1 MKKKVLILGRSFE
14 NGSAGITMRT
24 LFSNW
29 DKESLFCA
37 SIGRESLGVYFNSF
51 YRFGGN
57 EFQSTFPFSL
67 LYKVKTES
75 KIIDATNLHLYMNKE
90 DISPRSM
97 RKNIYEKYLNPLLKF
112 FKIYQSRHKYI
123 VSAELK
129 KWIEEIQPDVIYMVI
144 GSLIDCKLLNDV
156 LDFYPNVRSVVH
168 FYDDWQID
176 APKNSI
182 CPFLYRRKLNIEL
195 NRIFSRVNVSM
206 AISEAMVVEYEK
218 RYGRKFCFFHNP
230 VDIGRFSIVEKLNL
244 KKDVKTIVYLGRVDK
259 DNFDVINDVID
270 VVDKLNSDGVKL
282 KFDIYTNYNT
292 QKSFLEMNLHK
303 SSNLRVLPYVDHN
316 KIAEVLINYSDILL
330 LPNSFK
336 EKSNIYTKYSIS
348 TKLMEYLASKK
359 PVLVY
364 APNDIAI
371 TQFCEKHKCAVILD
385 KKDKQS
391 LFNLIKSLALDKEKY
406 SDVILNGY
414 FIAQQYDR
422 KRICEQFDI
431 YIKG

>member
-1 MKKKVLILGRSFE
+1 MKKKVLILGHSFE

-29 DKESLFCA
+29 NKESLFCA

-51 YRFGGN
+51 YRFGAK

-90 DISPRSM
+90 DISSRSM
-97 RKNIYEKYLNPLLKF
+97 KKNIYEKYLNPLLKF

-123 VSAELK
+123 VSAEFK
-129 KWIEEIQPDVIYMVI
+129 KWVEEIRPDVIYMVI

-182 CPFLYRRKLNIEL
+182 SSFLYRRKLNIEL

-206 AISEAMVVEYEK
+206 AISEAMAIEYEK

-230 VDIGRFSIVEKLNL
+230 VDIDRFSIVEKSNL
-244 KKDVKTIVYLGRVDK
+244 DDDVKTITYLGRVDK

-303 SSNLRVLPYVDHN
+303 GSNLRVLPYVDHN
-316 KIAEVLINYSDILL
+316 KIPEVLINYSDILL

-336 EKSNIYTKYSIS
+336 GKSNIYTKYSIS

-359 PVLVY
+359 TVLVY
-364 APNDIAI
+364 APKDIAI
-371 TQFCEKHKCAVILD
+371 TQFCKKHKCAVILD

-391 LFNLIKSLALDKEKY
+391 LSNTIKSLVLDKEKY